1 MTRSLYLATTEPHA
15 GTSLLSLGI
24 LDYVLRKT
32 RRVAVFRPVV
42 RDQALERPDKTIDLL
57 LNHFQL
63 DQPYATTYALS
74 TSEADELLAH
84 GHFDQLLNR
93 IIAAYQ
99 RLDNHYDF
107 VLCLGADLNHD
118 AHLFEFNLNVEVA
131 RSLDSPVLLLCSGYG
146 RSIDDIAG
154 TLHQAREAFRAK
166 GCPVI
171 VMIVNKIDPA
181 RVDQVHEAVVR
192 DLNIAPDDLFVMPTD
207 PVLASPSIREIA
219 EQLNGVVLYGHEQ
232 LDRQAKRVMVIAMQM
247 ENYLTRLSDHALL
260 VTPGDRGEIL
270 LSAVMAH
277 LSANYPPLAGVVL
290 TTGVLP
296 SPALTRLLNGLPNIP
311 PVITVQSETYET
323 ATDLSRV
330 KSYITV
336 DSPVKIAAGLQLCS
350 RYVDGATLEARYG
363 QIEPRG
369 ISPRLFLYNLCQK
382 AGANRRRIV
391 LPEGN
396 DERVLRAAAT
406 IVAEGIADITLLGD
420 PLAMRA
426 NVNRLGIGLD
436 FSRLQMIDP
445 ITSPLLAEYTEE
457 LYRLR
462 HDRGLTREQ
471 AHDNML
477 DVSFF
482 GTMMV
487 HLGHADGMVS
497 GAAHTTAHTI
507 RPALQFIKTRPG
519 ISIVSS
525 VFFMCLEDRVLVYG
539 DCAINPKPTAEQLAD
554 IAIASADT
562 ANLFGVEPRVALL
575 SYSTGTSGAGEE
587 VERVR
592 RAVELAQERRP
603 DLLLEG
609 PLQYDAA
616 VDESVGRA
624 KAPGS
629 KVAGHATVLIFPDL
643 NTGNNTYK
651 AVQRETGSIAVGPVL
666 QGLNR
671 PVNDLSRGCLVE
683 DIVNTV
689 AITAIQAQS
698 EGAPEG
704 AGTALAHSTGEG

>member
-42 RDQALERPDKTIDLL
+42 RDEAVEQPDKTIDLL
-57 LNHFQL
+57 LSHFHL

-74 TSEADELLAH
+74 SSEADELLAH

-93 IIAAYQ
+93 IIAGYQ
-99 RLDNHYDF
+99 KLNHHYDF
-107 VLCLGADLNHD
+107 VLCLGSDTNHD
-118 AHLFEFNLNVEVA
+118 APLFEFNLNVEVA
-131 RSLDSPVLLLCSGYG
+131 RSLDSPVLLLTSGNG
-146 RSIDDIAG
+146 RSVDDMAG
-154 TLHQAREAFRAK
+154 TLHQAREAFHTK

-171 VMIVNKIDPA
+171 ALIVNKVDPA
-181 RVDQVHEAVVR
+181 RLDEVRATVSR
-192 DLNIAPDDLFVMPTD
+192 DLELAQGDLFVIPTD
-207 PVLASPSIREIA
+207 PVLASPSMREVA
-219 EQLNGVVLYGHEQ
+219 EQLNGVVLYGQDQ

-247 ENYLTRLSDHALL
+247 EHYLERLTDYALL

-270 LSAVMAH
+270 LSAVLAH
-277 LSANYPPLAGVVL
+277 LSANYPPLAGLVL
-290 TTGVLP
+290 TGDQLP
-296 SPALTRLLNGLPNIP
+296 GLALTRLLNGLPEIP
-311 PVITVQSETYET
+311 PVIAVSSETYET
-323 ATDLSRV
+323 ATNIARI
-330 KSYITV
+330 KSYITA
-336 DSPVKIAAGLQLCS
+336 DSPVKIAVGLHLCA
-350 RYVDGATLEARYG
+350 RHVDGAALEAKYG

-369 ISPRLFLYNLCQK
+369 ISPRLFLYNLALK
-382 AGANRRRIV
+382 ARASRRRIV
-391 LPEGN
+391 LPESG
-396 DERVLRAAAT
+396 DERILRATAT
-406 IVAEGIADITLLGD
+406 IVAEQIADIVLLGD
-420 PLAMRA
+420 PLEIRA
-426 NVNRLGIGLD
+426 AINRLGIDLD
-436 FSRLQMIDP
+436 LASVEIVNP
-445 ITSPLLAEYTEE
+445 ATSPLLGEYVEE
-457 LYRLR
+457 LYELR
-462 HDRGLTREQ
+462 RERGLTREQ
-471 AHDNML
+471 AHDQML

-487 HLGHADGMVS
+487 QLGHADGMVS

-507 RPALQFIKTRPG
+507 RPALQFVKTRPG

-562 ANLFGVEPRVALL
+562 AKLFGVEPRVAVL
-575 SYSTGTSGAGEE
+575 SYSTGSSGAGEE

-592 RAVELAQERRP
+592 RAVELAQARRP

-616 VDESVGRA
+616 VDESVARA

-629 KVAGHATVLIFPDL
+629 RVAGSATVLIFPDL

-666 QGLNR
+666 QGLNK

-689 AITAIQAQS
+689 AITAIQAQ
-698 EGAPEG
+698 GAAEAVD
-704 AGTALAHSTGEG
+704 AGTALAHSSGD